1 MRDVLNGQEM
11 KQCDENTMKMGMLSA
26 VLMERAALSVVKEI
40 MERYPDV
47 RVIASGGVGGT
58 GDIDELKDAGVCEV
72 IVGKAIYEGKISLE
86 ELRRYE
92 K

>member
-1 MRDVLNGQEM
+1 M
-11 KQCDENTMKMGMLSA
+11 
-26 VLMERAALSVVKEI
+26 
-40 MERYPDV
+40 
-47 RVIASGGVGGT
+47 GT